1 MTTET
6 NEHRCIL
13 AQSCAFAGSASTCTD
28 TCGSYNAIHSQ
39 SGRHTLADLPAEY
52 RLTTL
57 NNSPAR
63 ADQTE
68 HYEVFADYVKTF
80 DRHLTGERIRSLY
93 LVSAEPGTGKTTS
106 AAALLNEYIRVSYVS
121 HLRAGRKPPKRP
133 AYFFDVESWQTLFS
147 RIHMAAGDRKE
158 TLAAEFDAARQ
169 RAITANFAVF
179 DDIATRETRDGFR
192 AQLHG
197 VINERVTSGLPTV
210 YTSNVVIDDL
220 SRVFDARLADR
231 IREQCFERYFKG
243 TSKRGVRR

>member
-1 MTTET
+1 MT
-6 NEHRCIL
+6 NETKCVL
-13 AQSCAFAGSASTCTD
+13 AQSCAFAGDPTACND
-28 TCGSYNAIHSQ
+28 MCDSYNAVHSQ

-52 RLTTL
+52 RLVTL
-57 NNSPAR
+57 ANSPAR
-63 ADQTE
+63 KDQAE

-93 LVSAEPGTGKTTS
+93 LVSVESGTGKTTS
-106 AAALLNEYIRVSYVS
+106 AAALLNEYIRANYVGS
-121 HLRAGRKPPKRP
+121 LRKGARPPKRP

-147 RIHMAAGDRKE
+147 RIHMASGDRKE
-158 TLAAEFDAARQ
+158 ALAAEFDAVRS
-169 RAITANFAVF
+169 RAIIAKFAVF

-210 YTSNVVIDDL
+210 YTSNVEVSDL
-220 SRVFDARLADR
+220 TRVFDARLADR

-243 TSKRGVRR
+243 ESKRGVRR